1 MSIKSYYAKASM
13 EQCQIRS
20 ITDTARSIL
29 DGHIVLNRKIAQRNH
44 YPAIDV
50 LASISRC
57 MSQITDKAH
66 KSDAG
71 KFKNLMATYADA
83 EDLIN
88 IGAYKSGSNPEIDE
102 AIEKHKAINEFLQQQ
117 TDEKTTFEEAVSKI
131 HEIVG

>member
-1 MSIKSYYAKASM
+1 
-13 EQCQIRS
+13 
-20 ITDTARSIL
+20 
-29 DGHIVLNRKIAQRNH
+29 
-44 YPAIDV
+44 
-50 LASISRC
+50 
-57 MSQITDKAH
+57 MSQITDKTH